1 MNENDIII
9 KEEIADPAAENENA
23 AASEISEAALEE
35 NGAEVAEGAAAEE
48 TADNT
53 AEADDGADEAEEE
66 AAGDSVGLTDAA
78 RLSAV
83 TDPMFPTF
91 AKGKDQPLDA
101 LISDFIKMKSLGA
114 GEPKLSPRALATP
127 RGSAASPDYALSE
140 RQRRIADGAGMSYRE
155 YYGFLKTM
163 K

>member
-1 MNENDIII
+1 MNENDIINEEKTPVAHDAETENKSETVSGEI
-9 KEEIADPAAENENA
+9 TDASSDAPADEAEAIAENEAAEEIVGSEEIAD
-23 AASEISEAALEE
+23 EAP
-35 NGAEVAEGAAAEE
+35 
-48 TADNT
+48 T
-53 AEADDGADEAEEE
+53 
-66 AAGDSVGLTDAA
+66 LTDKT
-78 RLSAV
+78 RLCAV

-114 GEPKLSPRALATP
+114 GEPKPSPFALATP
-127 RGSAASPDYALSE
+127 RGTAASPDYALSE